1 MLDRLDA
8 AGGEAA
14 AVADAL
20 DVVDD
25 GPRGVAGEQE
35 VAVQRVHRPAGVHR
49 ARRRHQR
56 LAQHLAAEDALPA
69 FVAAGAAEQV
79 VLQRLEVEGGEE
91 GVQRRLRR
99 GSSSVDMGPRWVVEG
114 DGRLA

>member
-1 MLDRLDA
+1 MLDGLDA

-14 AVADAL
+14 AIADAL

-35 VAVQRVHRPAGVHR
+35 VPVQRVHRPARVDR

-69 FVAAGAAEQV
+69 LVAAGAAEQV

-91 GVQRRLRR
+91 SVQRALAARHRR
-99 GSSSVDMGPRWVVEG
+99 WTLGPREWWMGE
-114 DGRLA
+114 GRLA